1 MYVDNPAVD
10 GLSIVNIGSVHR
22 YDVLV
27 FLFTDCQSFTKLY
40 EFFEAIK
47 QSLKSG
53 VNYHV

>member
-27 FLFTDCQSFTKLY
+27 FLFKDC
-40 EFFEAIK
+40 
-47 QSLKSG
+47 
-53 VNYHV
+53 